1 MCLAIRKLRSD
12 TTSKNKAPSPWYKR
26 TWTSVAAFKKH
37 RTTAATICALKDFQ
51 EAQIFFSLTLNI
63 ASPIALYQSKTRLMA
78 PTVAELVANR
88 FLFKIIGAIGSY
100 PVVLNLCILR
110 HNRRVLSRFIL
121 IASFC
126 CLVLAT
132 LTWSLAIATTIESS
146 QLQRQDYRFEA
157 CGGENPMQHCFGD
170 FAVDKTI
177 EWWSERWSL
186 TVFAR
191 VFLSSPPIA
200 VPILVFAALVTKS
213 FRPRQ
218 KQKQKQKHTRKTP
231 YNILASMLGLLLILA
246 ELWLFLTTTMLLI
259 AVSLLLVPVSHRQPR
274 WQIGQILAVAVWVP
288 VLAKWLHRLCG
299 TSEQAVQKQPWM
311 YNVKLISIQK
321 IQRRTPSAARLPM
334 TLRSEGILKNARCTI

>member
-12 TTSKNKAPSPWYKR
+12 TTSKIKAPSPWHER
-26 TWTSVAAFKKH
+26 IWTRVAAFKQH
-37 RTTAATICALKDFQ
+37 RTTTATICALKDFQ

-63 ASPIALYQSKTRLMA
+63 ASLIALYQSKTRLMA

-110 HNRRVLSRFIL
+110 HNPRVLSRFIL

-186 TVFAR
+186 TVFAK

-200 VPILVFAALVTKS
+200 VPILVFAALVVERTPS
-213 FRPRQ
+213 LRNCFRPRQ
-218 KQKQKQKHTRKTP
+218 KQKQKQKHIRMTP
-231 YNILASMLGLLLILA
+231 YNILASILSLLLILA
-246 ELWLFLTTTMLLI
+246 ELWLFLTTIMLLI
-259 AVSLLLVPVSHRQPR
+259 AVSLLLVPVSHRQPH

-299 TSEQAVQKQPWM
+299 MSKQAVQKQPWM
-311 YNVKLISIQK
+311 
-321 IQRRTPSAARLPM
+321 
-334 TLRSEGILKNARCTI
+334 

>member
-1 MCLAIRKLRSD
+1 MWTRVEAL
-12 TTSKNKAPSPWYKR
+12 KA
-26 TWTSVAAFKKH
+26 H
-37 RTTAATICALKDFQ
+37 RTTAATLSALKDFQ

-63 ASPIALYQSKTRLMA
+63 ASMTALYQSKTRLMA

-100 PVVLNLCILR
+100 PVSLHLCILR
-110 HNRRVLSRFIL
+110 HNQRTLSRFIL

-177 EWWSERWSL
+177 DWWSERWSL
-186 TVFAR
+186 TVFAN

-200 VPILVFAALVTKS
+200 VPILVFAGLVTKRTTS
-213 FRPRQ
+213 LRARFRSREGPGQR
-218 KQKQKQKHTRKTP
+218 TP
-231 YNILASMLGLLLILA
+231 YYVLERILNLFLLVA
-246 ELWLFLTTTMLLI
+246 EFWLFLSTIMLLI
-259 AVSLLLVPVSHRQPR
+259 AVGLLMVPVSHRQPH
-274 WQIGQILAVAVWVP
+274 WEIGQILAVAVWIPILV
-288 VLAKWLHRLCG
+288 KWLHLLYG
-299 TSEQAVQKQPWM
+299 MSD
-311 YNVKLISIQK
+311 
-321 IQRRTPSAARLPM
+321 
-334 TLRSEGILKNARCTI
+334 